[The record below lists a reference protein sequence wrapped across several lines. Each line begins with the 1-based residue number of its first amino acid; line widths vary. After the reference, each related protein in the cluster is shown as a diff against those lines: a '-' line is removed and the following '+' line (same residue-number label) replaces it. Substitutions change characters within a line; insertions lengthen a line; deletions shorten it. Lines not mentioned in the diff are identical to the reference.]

1 MGARDRLLAT
11 VAIWTAFM
19 VTAIVLFDKAT
30 GQFSR
35 PISEWSLIAIMAL
48 ISGAACVGTYAV
60 WHSAL
65 RDEGREKQKRVQS
78 RRIARLVETLD
89 EDEIHDLETL
99 LAARENL
106 PVHHR
111 QS

>member
-1 MGARDRLLAT
+1 MSARDRLLAT

-19 VTAIVLFDKAT
+19 VTAIVLLDRAT
-30 GQFSR
+30 GQSFR
-35 PISEWSLIAIMAL
+35 PMSEWSLITITAL
-48 ISGAACVGTYAV
+48 IAGAACAGTYAV

-65 RDEGREKQKRVQS
+65 REEGREKQKRTQS
-78 RRIARLVETLD
+78 RRVARLVETLD
-89 EDEIHDLETL
+89 EDEIHDLEAL